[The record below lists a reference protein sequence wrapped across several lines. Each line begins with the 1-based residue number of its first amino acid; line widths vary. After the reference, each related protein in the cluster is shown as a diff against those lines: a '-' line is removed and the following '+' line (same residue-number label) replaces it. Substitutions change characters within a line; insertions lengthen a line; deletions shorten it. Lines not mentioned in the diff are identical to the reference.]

1 MIWTSGKLIYIII
14 TGNWKGEKAVSV
26 TEPMMNA
33 EFKIGCQH
41 LKESEIS
48 YFVSIAY
55 KLIYTADVKRQGGTY
70 TVI

>member
-33 EFKIGCQH
+33 EFKIGC
-41 LKESEIS
+41 
-48 YFVSIAY
+48 
-55 KLIYTADVKRQGGTY
+55 
-70 TVI
+70 